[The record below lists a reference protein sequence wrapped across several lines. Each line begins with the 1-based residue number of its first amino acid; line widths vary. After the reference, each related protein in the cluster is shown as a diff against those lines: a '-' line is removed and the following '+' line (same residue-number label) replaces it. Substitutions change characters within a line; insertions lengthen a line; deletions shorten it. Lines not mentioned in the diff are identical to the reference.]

1 MLLNFQTFWILLGLT
16 ATKVCPFKTA
26 LCNLTKSQL
35 SLSCYSSLKCSYLG
49 LLFCLNLN
57 CAYKTCFAQSFQ
69 GFATQCCV
77 IWKRNISFSRLKIV
91 SNVTNNKYACRTNS
105 EVLHDREIALGAR
118 EAIANLEQEWPGVEI
133 KNNPA
138 AGINLDN
145 VGHHRDAVEAAAAAM
160 NGGNRWGF
168 HV

>member
-1 MLLNFQTFWILLGLT
+1 M
-16 ATKVCPFKTA
+16 
-26 LCNLTKSQL
+26 
-35 SLSCYSSLKCSYLG
+35 
-49 LLFCLNLN
+49 
-57 CAYKTCFAQSFQ
+57 
-69 GFATQCCV
+69 
-77 IWKRNISFSRLKIV
+77 KIV

-145 VGHHRDAVEAAAAAM
+145 VGHHQDAVEAAAAAM
-160 NGGNRWGF
+160 NGGNR
-168 HV
+168 